1 VVDPS
6 SNKELIGMLS
16 DLIDFRKEVF
26 SETKP
31 FYENNFLERKFAAK
45 STYSRKTRK
54 GFLNPLPLAISSLTA
69 QKLNVQFIK
78 ALRPSTFIP
87 TNVKKSIQS

>member
-1 VVDPS
+1 
-6 SNKELIGMLS
+6 MLS

-54 GFLNPLPLAISSLTA
+54 GFLIPLPTSISSLTA
-69 QKLNVQFIK
+69 
-78 ALRPSTFIP
+78 
-87 TNVKKSIQS
+87 KKNECTIYKGFETINFHPYQC